1 MKEINITKTQN
12 IICEAMKEL
21 LKESPYEKISVQ
33 DLVAKSGVS
42 RSSFYNHFT
51 NKDDVIRL
59 IIIRLC
65 ENIVNT
71 DEYQNKD
78 SFDKEYITSIRRKLL
93 DYNRD
98 HLDDILTLYKAGF
111 GTQYNRE
118 LKTRLFELRQL
129 FDYEYADENGE
140 KHILSD
146 GVLYDLKTWS
156 DVNYTISTLELY
168 FEKYSDMSTEEFDKM
183 IEKAWRLKMTG
194 NFYRKK

>member
-59 IIIRLC
+59 IISRLC

-71 DEYQNKD
+71 DEYMDKD

-111 GTQYNRE
+111 GTQYNKE

-129 FDYEYADENGE
+129 FDYEYADENGAGRE
-140 KHILSD
+140 PEACQGQGRQGSIL
-146 GVLYDLKTWS
+146 YHCK
-156 DVNYTISTLELY
+156 
-168 FEKYSDMSTEEFDKM
+168 
-183 IEKAWRLKMTG
+183 
-194 NFYRKK
+194 

>member
-59 IIIRLC
+59 IISRLC

-71 DEYQNKD
+71 NEYMDKD

-98 HLDDILTLYKAGF
+98 HLDGILTLYKAGF

-118 LKTRLFELRQL
+118 LKIRMFELRQL
-129 FDYEYADENGE
+129 FDYEYEDENGE

-168 FEKYSDMSTEEFDKM
+168 FEKYSDMSTEEFNKM